1 MGLGKGM
8 GVGGLAVRC
17 QCDQIRRNF
26 AKSIE

>member
-8 GVGGLAVRC
+8 GMGGLAVRC

-26 AKSIE
+26 VKSI